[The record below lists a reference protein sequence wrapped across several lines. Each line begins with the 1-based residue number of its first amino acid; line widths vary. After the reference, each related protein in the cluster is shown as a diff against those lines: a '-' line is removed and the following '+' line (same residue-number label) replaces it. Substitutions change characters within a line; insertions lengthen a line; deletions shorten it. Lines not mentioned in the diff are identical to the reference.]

1 MREHAGSTPRLR
13 QPMDPELARTLAHP
27 LRGHILL
34 VLHERAASPVEIS
47 RETGVPLTMVSNQMS
62 ELRKRGLV
70 ELVGVRPRRG
80 VDEHFYR
87 AGPTVYFDDC
97 EWDRVPG
104 ALRSSMSSWLLRLIA
119 DEVKEAIE
127 GRTFD
132 SRNGHLSRTAMVV
145 DERGWRE
152 LLRVQEKAMLELT
165 AIKEE
170 SARRME
176 GSAEPGIVATAAM
189 LGFERPAERRAADP
203 AER

>member
-1 MREHAGSTPRLR
+1 MREHLGPSPRLR

-70 ELVGVRPRRG
+70 ELVDVRRRRG

-87 AGPTVYFDDC
+87 AGPTFYFDDC
-97 EWDRVPG
+97 EWGRVPG
-104 ALRSSMSSWLLRLIA
+104 SLRSSFSTWLLRLIA
-119 DEVKEAIE
+119 EEVREAIE
-127 GRTFD
+127 GKTFD
-132 SRNGHLSRTAMVV
+132 ARNGHLSRIAMVV

-152 LLRVQEKAMLELT
+152 LLRVQEKAMLELM

-170 SARRME
+170 SARRMKE
-176 GSAEPGIVATAAM
+176 SAEPGVAATAAM
-189 LGFERPAERRAADP
+189 LGFERPPERVADRA
-203 AER
+203 